1 MSTRISPE
9 RALLWVGIVVIPIA
23 AFALFMVA
31 PSLDGRFV
39 ARPGHFYIV
48 SATAL
53 ICALLSLAASIA
65 AVQIGSVRTLLLA
78 LAFLSM
84 AGVFSVH
91 GLATPGFIVSSIDD
105 EYATVV
111 GFSARLALL
120 LAATFLAASAVD
132 WPRRIAGPAERFPGS
147 VLAVWVAFLGT
158 YAYFALMVPRLVP
171 PRLMSQELFL
181 NGSLV
186 VVLALT
192 AFSTWRY
199 YRHFRLSRLPMSHA
213 ATLGSVLMFQ
223 AQLSMHLGP
232 TWHTSWWLYHM
243 QLLAGFGALFWALV
257 SEYARGRSSNRSMQ
271 SLTVSGEL
279 EQIKAGYADVVR
291 ALATSL
297 EVRDPYTHG
306 HGHRV
311 AALSVMIGQQLR
323 LKPARLRAL
332 AQGALLHDV
341 GKIGVPDDV
350 LCKPG
355 SLTESEFAEIKKHPT
370 LGAHMLASAFS
381 GSIERAVIRHHH
393 EWYDGTGYPDGLRGA
408 QIPFEARIAAVADV
422 YDALRSNRAYR
433 AAWEREQTR
442 DLIRRE
448 SGTHFDPTC
457 VDALLL
463 VADRWEAEFGDE
475 IAHTE
480 QRTVSHEHGHSHGV
494 AAEAA

>member
-1 MSTRISPE
+1 MTARISPE
-9 RALLWVGIVVIPIA
+9 RAVIWLGIVAIPIG
-23 AFALFMVA
+23 AFALFMAA
-31 PSLDGRFV
+31 PSVDGHFMTP
-39 ARPGHFYIV
+39 PGHFYIV
-48 SATAL
+48 GATAV
-53 ICALLSLAASIA
+53 ICAMLAGAASIA
-65 AVQIGSVRTLLLA
+65 AVQIGSARTLLLA

-91 GLATPGFIVSSIDD
+91 GLATPGFVVNAGP
-105 EYATVV
+105 EYGVVV

-132 WPRRIAGPAERFPGS
+132 WPRNVAAPIERYAGRILA
-147 VLAVWVAFLGT
+147 LAVALLGIYACMAFAT
-158 YAYFALMVPRLVP
+158 PRLVP
-171 PRLMSQELFL
+171 PRLMSEDLFL
-181 NGSLV
+181 DGSLV
-186 VVLALT
+186 IVLAVS
-192 AFSTWRY
+192 AFSAWRY

-213 ATLGSVLMFQ
+213 ATLGAVLMFQ
-223 AQLSMHLGP
+223 AQLSMHFGTL
-232 TWHTSWWLYHM
+232 WHASWWMYHV
-243 QLLAGFGALFWALV
+243 QLLAAFGALFWALV
-257 SEYARGRSSNRSMQ
+257 SEYARGRSANRSIQ
-271 SLTVSGEL
+271 GLTVSGEL

-311 AALSVMIGQQLR
+311 AALSVLIGQQLK

-355 SLTESEFAEIKKHPT
+355 SLTEAEFAEIKKHPA

-393 EWYDGTGYPDGLRGA
+393 EWYDGTGYPDGLRGD

-433 AAWEREQTR
+433 GAWNREQTR
-442 DLIRRE
+442 ALILQE

-457 VDALLL
+457 VETLMR

-480 QRTVSHEHGHSHGV
+480 QRAVSHHEHRHEL